1 MTTAHSIPRNGMAV
15 MLVVLVAQ
23 VKGVRFYDL
32 RNSGLSKGE
41 RFTLMR
47 QPGNA
52 NCVDVRI
59 VRGRLLLGHLKA
71 PLAACLSP
79 LMLDLDGG

>member
-1 MTTAHSIPRNGMAV
+1 MAV
-15 MLVVLVAQ
+15 VLVVLVAQ

-32 RNSGLSKGE
+32 RNSGLGKGE
-41 RFTLMR
+41 RFILMR

-52 NCVDVRI
+52 FDCVDVRI
-59 VRGRLLLGHLKA
+59 VRGRLLLGHLEA
-71 PLAACLSP
+71 PLASP